1 MKSTYISTWMQRLA
15 ALMFVLVG
23 SISTSLADTKL
34 YLEDFSF
41 SSAGETKKV
50 AVCLDTDESTIYSV
64 KMTLALPADMQF
76 VADGNKIKTE
86 LVGSRTG
93 ALTMESSFSNGK
105 IMFSDLLRSSAID
118 AGNGPIFY
126 VYVKDNGFFA
136 SANASEN
143 ITISGVEL
151 KRQDKSK
158 VDGVVATGATVSKNG
173 SVDPVTGINVAF
185 AASEVTMAPGET
197 KTIAVNMDNT
207 GKTVQGFQATLDLP
221 TGWTAEV
228 TCPRGAVTYNA
239 TTGRITNI
247 EGISG
252 VSGAVLN
259 IALTAPTTFAG
270 SAQIKLSGVKATV
283 NFATVNLSDITS
295 TINATETVAEKPTVA
310 FAAEEIVV
318 YPGKTGKFEV
328 NMANN
333 GITVDGFQA
342 DLVLPAGW
350 TAAVTGKRGTYTY
363 NANNGRI
370 MNYTGVTGEE
380 GALFEVDLSAPANF
394 EGEAV
399 VKLANVK
406 ATINYVG
413 VKLDE
418 ISMKVLDKDAAK
430 ETALA
435 DLKAEIT
442 AATTLLG
449 EADKTVEP
457 GLSLNDAIAAAQ
469 TAAQTA
475 EADMMVAQADVLAA
489 ATETLK
495 TAEETYT
502 AAVEA
507 AAALAAAK
515 QTLTDEIATATT
527 LLGEADKTAEPGLS
541 LNNAIADAQA
551 ILDNAEST
559 TEQITA
565 AVETLK
571 TAEETY
577 TAAVEAA
584 AKAAAKMALTD
595 EVVAATTLLG
605 DADKTVEPGKAL
617 SDAITA
623 AKAVLASEATTEELT
638 AAVETLKAAEDVFDA
653 AVNAAVEAAAK
664 EAAEAKVADLKT
676 AAEALAVSAEAK
688 AYEAENVQTAVA
700 AAEEAITGANTA
712 IAAVEAKIA
721 EGKLSTDNKEA
732 LATAIADAEQA
743 IADAQTA
750 IATAEQ
756 TYIDQLAI
764 DDAAALAVAKT
775 ALQDAVTAAK
785 AANVEGMTAESVQA
799 LNDAIAAAEAALAA
813 ETATVES
820 LNAAKTALDE
830 AVAGLVVAPLFADGK
845 YYIYNNDVQKYLA
858 AGSSWG
864 THAVVNATGLDY
876 ILTLADGKYTMDSQ
890 VSNGGNNHFLNGEW
904 NDGGAMGWTFEA
916 VEGKEGVYTI
926 SDGTQFLTAQ
936 ENGEVLLKEDA
947 TVEAAQWTLK
957 TVEARVAE
965 LAAATAE
972 APVDASFLIT
982 DANFGRNDLRKS
994 AWTTEASNLNM
1005 SGGNNTNNCA
1015 ESYHSVFSLSQTLT
1029 NLPKG
1034 VYALTAQGFYR
1045 QDGQDNDNLPV
1056 FFANNEAITF
1066 PAKTGSEN
1074 NMSQAS
1080 ESFTA
1085 GNYTIAPI
1093 YVQVAEDGQ
1102 LTVGAKLEENTALW
1116 CIWDNFQL
1124 TYYGADAD
1132 IEQLKNAAIIAEL
1145 AALREQLAEK
1155 KDQVEVEVV
1164 KTEAENAL
1172 TATADVTGTDA
1183 INAAVETL
1191 KAALD
1196 RVEASLDAKAKLANM
1211 KELVDATNVYTAEA
1225 KNEYYDQWVVKYNDG
1240 TITKAEAN
1248 ALQDPFIVTGWHAN
1262 ITVDNFLLSAWD
1274 TNPDFQDAPYYI
1286 NSWSVEGESDGSN
1299 FKVPF
1304 FEYWTNDD
1312 SSLGEKTLT
1321 ATMNGLEAG
1330 EYNVTA
1336 WVRVRMKNGAEAPA
1350 TGVKLQA
1357 NDGEAVDVCDG
1368 EAFGPMYVKE
1378 VAATGTV
1385 AEDGVLKIKFNVAAD
1400 NNVSWLSFKN
1410 VKFEKHITVDPIIE
1424 AAKTALQD
1432 AITAA
1437 KAANIEGKSAE
1448 SVQALTDAIAAA
1460 EAALAAEDAT
1470 VESLNTAKTALDEAV
1485 AGLVVA
1491 PLFADGKYYIYNN
1504 DVQKYLAAGSSW
1516 GTHAVVNATG
1526 LDYILTLA
1534 DGKYTM
1540 DSQVSNGGNNHF
1552 LNGEWNDG
1560 GAMGWTFEAVEGK
1573 EGVYTISDGTQ
1584 FLTAQENGEVL
1595 LKEDATVEAAQW
1607 TLKTVEAR
1615 VAELAAATAEAPVD
1629 ASFLITD
1636 ANFGRNDLRKSAWT
1650 TEASNLNMSGG
1661 NNTNNCAESYHSVFS
1676 LSQTLTNLPKGV
1688 YALTAQ
1694 GFYRQD
1700 GQDNDNLPVFFANNE
1715 AITFPAKTGSENN
1728 MSQASESFTAGNYTI
1743 APIYVQ
1749 VAEDGQL
1756 TVGAKLEEN
1765 TALWCIWDNFQLTYY
1780 GADADIE
1787 QLKNA
1792 AIIAELAALREQ
1804 LAEKKDQVEVEVV
1817 KTEAENALTATADV
1831 TGTDAINAAVETL
1844 KAALDRVEASL
1855 DAKAKLANMKELVD
1869 ATNVYT
1875 AEAKNEYYDQWVVK
1889 YNDGTITKAEA
1900 NALQDPFIVT
1910 GWHANITVDNFLL
1923 SAWDTNPDF
1932 QDAPYYINSWSV
1944 EGESDGSNFK
1954 VPFFEYWTNDD
1965 SSLGEK
1971 TLTATMNGLEA
1982 GEYNVTAWVRVRMKN
1997 GAEAPATGVKL
2008 QANDGEAVDVCDGE
2022 AFGPM
2027 YVKEVA
2033 ATGTVAED
2041 GVLKIKFNVAADN
2054 NVSWLSFKNVKFEK
2068 HITVDPIIEAAKT
2081 ALQDAITAAKAI
2093 ETEGKNGGDV
2103 LAAAITTAETALN
2116 AADATAESLTAAKET
2131 LLQAKSVF
2139 NRANLE
2145 EGLVE
2150 IAQNQG
2156 KDLDT
2161 FTRAELVE
2169 GEGFN
2174 TYTVNGDLNI
2184 AFKMVNLDVKNCD
2197 YVTIKFAEPVA
2208 AGWHLAFWSNQDLVD
2223 VPAGATEFK
2232 YVFADDPKCG
2242 VSADGVL
2249 PQICMMTFFG
2259 GFQAPLVAKVEGIY
2273 KHQIPVVDA
2282 INSIAADRQNGII
2295 FNMNGQKVDKAQKG
2309 MYIINGKKVVIK

>member
-1 MKSTYISTWMQRLA
+1 MKSTYISTWMQRMV
-15 ALMFVLVG
+15 ALVFVLVG

-34 YLEDFSF
+34 YLENFSF
-41 SSAGETKKV
+41 SSANETKKV

-64 KMTLALPADMQF
+64 AMTLTMPTGMQL
-76 VADGNKIKTE
+76 VADGINIKTE

-93 ALTMESSFSNGK
+93 ALTMESAISNGK

-126 VYVKDNGFFA
+126 VFVKDNGFFA
-136 SANASEN
+136 SANASAN
-143 ITISGVEL
+143 INISGVEL
-151 KRQDKSK
+151 KRQDRSK
-158 VDGVVATGATVSKNG
+158 VDGVVVTGATVTKNG
-173 SVDPVTGINVAF
+173 SEVGGISVAF
-185 AASEVTMAPGET
+185 AASEVTMDPGET

-228 TCPRGAVTYNA
+228 TGPRGAVTYNA
-239 TTGRITNI
+239 STGRITNI
-247 EGISG
+247 TGISG

-295 TINATETVAEKPTVA
+295 TINATQTVADKPTVE

-333 GITVDGFQA
+333 GITVAGFQA

-380 GALFEVDLSAPANF
+380 GALFEVALTAPANF

-399 VKLANVK
+399 VKLTNVK
-406 ATINYVG
+406 TTINYVG
-413 VKLDE
+413 VKLDD

-457 GLSLNDAIAAAQ
+457 GLSLNNAIAAAQ
-469 TAAQTA
+469 TAVQTA
-475 EADMMVAQADVLAA
+475 EADMMVADAAVLAA

-495 TAEETYT
+495 GAEEAYT

-515 QTLTDEIATATT
+515 QALTDEIAAATA

-541 LNNAIADAQA
+541 LNNAIATAQV

-559 TEQITA
+559 TEQINA

-653 AVNAAVEAAAK
+653 AVKAAVEAAAK
-664 EAAEAKVADLKT
+664 EAAEAKVADLKA

-700 AAEEAITGANTA
+700 AAEDAITGANTA

-732 LATAIADAEQA
+732 LAAAIAAAEQA

-750 IATAEQ
+750 IAAAEKTYADQKAADEAEAAAVVAANTKVTELKAAAADLAVSAEAKAYEADNVKTAVTAAETAIAAINPAIAAVEAKIAEGKLSTDNKETLAAAIAAAEQAIADAKTAIAAAEQ

-775 ALQDAVTAAK
+775 ALQAAITAAK

-820 LNAAKTALDE
+820 LNAAKTDVEA

-876 ILTLADGKYTMDSQ
+876 TLTLADGKYTMDSQ
-890 VSNGGNNHFLNGEW
+890 VSNGGNKHFLNGEW
-904 NDGGAMGWTFEA
+904 NDGDAMGWTFEA

-926 SDGTQFLTAQ
+926 SNGTQFLTAQ

-972 APVDASFLIT
+972 APVDASFLIA

-1066 PAKTGSEN
+1066 PAMTGSEN

-1145 AALREQLAEK
+1145 AALRKQLAEK

-1196 RVEASLDAKAKLANM
+1196 KVEASLDAKAKLANM

-1274 TNPDFQDAPYYI
+1274 TNPDFQNAPYYI
-1286 NSWSVEGESDGSN
+1286 NSWSIEGESDGSN

-1330 EYNVTA
+1330 EYIVTA

-1410 VKFEKHITVDPIIE
+1410 VKFEK
-1424 AAKTALQD
+1424 
-1432 AITAA
+1432 
-1437 KAANIEGKSAE
+1437 KA
-1448 SVQALTDAIAAA
+1448 
-1460 EAALAAEDAT
+1460 
-1470 VESLNTAKTALDEAV
+1470 
-1485 AGLVVA
+1485 
-1491 PLFADGKYYIYNN
+1491 
-1504 DVQKYLAAGSSW
+1504 
-1516 GTHAVVNATG
+1516 
-1526 LDYILTLA
+1526 
-1534 DGKYTM
+1534 
-1540 DSQVSNGGNNHF
+1540 
-1552 LNGEWNDG
+1552 
-1560 GAMGWTFEAVEGK
+1560 
-1573 EGVYTISDGTQ
+1573 
-1584 FLTAQENGEVL
+1584 
-1595 LKEDATVEAAQW
+1595 
-1607 TLKTVEAR
+1607 
-1615 VAELAAATAEAPVD
+1615 
-1629 ASFLITD
+1629 
-1636 ANFGRNDLRKSAWT
+1636 
-1650 TEASNLNMSGG
+1650 
-1661 NNTNNCAESYHSVFS
+1661 
-1676 LSQTLTNLPKGV
+1676 
-1688 YALTAQ
+1688 
-1694 GFYRQD
+1694 
-1700 GQDNDNLPVFFANNE
+1700 
-1715 AITFPAKTGSENN
+1715 
-1728 MSQASESFTAGNYTI
+1728 
-1743 APIYVQ
+1743 
-1749 VAEDGQL
+1749 
-1756 TVGAKLEEN
+1756 
-1765 TALWCIWDNFQLTYY
+1765 
-1780 GADADIE
+1780 
-1787 QLKNA
+1787 
-1792 AIIAELAALREQ
+1792 
-1804 LAEKKDQVEVEVV
+1804 
-1817 KTEAENALTATADV
+1817 
-1831 TGTDAINAAVETL
+1831 
-1844 KAALDRVEASL
+1844 
-1855 DAKAKLANMKELVD
+1855 
-1869 ATNVYT
+1869 
-1875 AEAKNEYYDQWVVK
+1875 
-1889 YNDGTITKAEA
+1889 
-1900 NALQDPFIVT
+1900 
-1910 GWHANITVDNFLL
+1910 
-1923 SAWDTNPDF
+1923 
-1932 QDAPYYINSWSV
+1932 
-1944 EGESDGSNFK
+1944 
-1954 VPFFEYWTNDD
+1954 
-1965 SSLGEK
+1965 
-1971 TLTATMNGLEA
+1971 
-1982 GEYNVTAWVRVRMKN
+1982 
-1997 GAEAPATGVKL
+1997 
-2008 QANDGEAVDVCDGE
+2008 
-2022 AFGPM
+2022 
-2027 YVKEVA
+2027 
-2033 ATGTVAED
+2033 
-2041 GVLKIKFNVAADN
+2041 
-2054 NVSWLSFKNVKFEK
+2054 
-2068 HITVDPIIEAAKT
+2068 VDPIIEAAKT

-2145 EGLVE
+2145 EGLAE

-2156 KDLDT
+2156 KDLDN

-2184 AFKMVNLDVKNCD
+2184 AFKMMNIDVKGCD
-2197 YVTIKFAEPVA
+2197 YIVIKFAEPVA

-2242 VSADGVL
+2242 VSADGIL

-2273 KHQIPVVDA
+2273 KHVVPVHTWNFTKWSEATVANLKADAAASKLTGWSDVEKKADAEAGNDAPEATKDNCFWAVIAEGGELTANGEVIEELKGLQFGATFAGNRSLAIAVNYPATSLGTYAGPAYLWLGGKNFECFTIPAVKGGTTIKMGVESHKLTDARGVQLFAGETELKDAAGNAVAAPTTYTEQTWVVPAGVAYDIVVKNTNGCHIYFIDA
-2282 INSIAADRQNGII
+2282 EQDEATLTSINTVKSNVMNNAIYNL
-2295 FNMNGQKVDKAQKG
+2295 NGQKVNKAQKG
-2309 MYIINGKKVVIK
+2309 LFIINGKKVVIK